1 MVWCRMQEAITWANF
16 DQDMCVTTSQWVN
29 SLLIR
34 TGSIIQLN
42 CSSDIEDNLIN
53 MDEWLPLMQQKIEYN
68 PKKKLFTPKRCLHI
82 MESNFLQYV

>member
-68 PKKKLFTPKRCLHI
+68 PKTKIIHTETVFTYYG
-82 MESNFLQYV
+82 E